1 MTTFNAARA
10 ILNKD
15 YMVSKGLIIL
25 HAYFI
30 EAVLWLILQWSS
42 LKLLSI
48 KIIIIAQW
56 KWDNVIILME
66 WAV

>member
-1 MTTFNAARA
+1 MTTFNAERA

-25 HAYFI
+25 HEDFI

>member
-25 HAYFI
+25 HEYFI
-30 EAVLWLILQWSS
+30 EAVL
-42 LKLLSI
+42 
-48 KIIIIAQW
+48 
-56 KWDNVIILME
+56 
-66 WAV
+66 